1 MIIHGKYFIEVVFFI
16 NFCYN
21 NTSSL
26 IKLAIRDYNSQWKFL
41 LEYFFLKNNI
51 QSKKC

>member
-16 NFCYN
+16 LFCYN

-26 IKLAIRDYNSQWKFL
+26 IKLAIRDNSQWKFL
-41 LEYFFLKNNI
+41 LE
-51 QSKKC
+51 